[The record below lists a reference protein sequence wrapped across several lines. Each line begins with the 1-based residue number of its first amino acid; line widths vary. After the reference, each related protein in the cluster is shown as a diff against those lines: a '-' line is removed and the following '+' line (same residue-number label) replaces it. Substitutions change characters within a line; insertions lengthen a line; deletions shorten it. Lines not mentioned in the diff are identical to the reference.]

1 MSRPLFVL
9 YDILDSMKKIS
20 KYTNEILIIF
30 AVVFI
35 TTLYLLYQNYIL
47 SEQRDVLKEE
57 LSKKILELSEA
68 TSAISFLENDFSE
81 LEKEKSKLG
90 EDLNNEISK
99 MVFLQEQVKSI
110 TGTVGTLEK
119 LSKTD
124 KELLQKYSKV
134 YFLNENY
141 LPSKLT
147 QVDPKYTYDKNMDKW
162 IHSNTWLYM
171 QRMLDGAIGN
181 GIDLLVVSAYRS
193 FETQTQLKN
202 NYSIVY
208 GSGANKFSAD
218 QGYSE
223 HQLGTTVDFTTPETG
238 NDFLAFKNT
247 NTYEWLTDNAYKY
260 GFVLSYPEKNGYY
273 VFEPWHWRFVG
284 VKLAERLYNDGIYF
298 YDLSQREI
306 DEYLVNIFD

>member
-1 MSRPLFVL
+1 MC
-9 YDILDSMKKIS
+9 DILGLMKKIS

-30 AVVFI
+30 AAVIIAV
-35 TTLYLLYQNYIL
+35 LYLLYQNY
-47 SEQRDVLKEE
+47 VLNQQKMGLEEE
-57 LSKKILELSEA
+57 LSKKIVELSEA
-68 TSAISFLENDFSE
+68 TGTISALESDFMA
-81 LEKEKSKLG
+81 LEKEKNKLG
-90 EDLNNEISK
+90 EDLGNEISK
-99 MVFLQEQVKSI
+99 MTFLQEQVKSI

-124 KELLQKYSKV
+124 EELLQKYSKV

-147 QVDPKYTYDKNMDKW
+147 QIDFKYIYDKNMDKW
-162 IHSNTWLYM
+162 AHADTWPYI
-171 QRMLDGAIGN
+171 QRLLEGAINN
-181 GIDLLVVSAYRS
+181 GVDLLIGSAYRS

-223 HQLGTTVDFTTPETG
+223 HQLGTTIDFTTLETG
-238 NDFLAFKNT
+238 DNFLSFKNT
-247 NTYEWLTDNAYKY
+247 DTYKWLVDNAHKY

-284 VKLAERLYNDGIYF
+284 VKLAEKLHNDEMYF

-306 DEYLVNIFD
+306 DEYLVSIFD